1 MEKMLNPYHPVEP
14 VHPMVVKLYDDL
26 VAIYRVIKE
35 KHQKEIDAA
44 FDRASQQIGFVV
56 ATTVQVILS
65 VGERGAIK
73 GISMGSESLKGT
85 AFERE
90 LMKALEPIRGGDPI
104 PALKEGTYN
113 IAVFWYDAVKLR
125 LRTDWMEPAHPAY
138 QLKSELMGFDPGR
151 GAEGYMRCGPW
162 CEPAHTPWMEP
173 VHHGPWG
180 RPWMEPAH
188 PVYQRAIEKTE
199 AARTFEHQEPAH
211 WVDRANM
218 IFQEKAVLIS
228 AIDEVYPELKLG
240 ERLSKARV
248 MSPTLPLPP
257 PMAWSGVREPAHM
270 MAAKPEC
277 VMGPGPQPWMVAGPH
292 PEPWRQA
299 VDEIVQV
306 ISRYG
311 PVPDPWKDQL
321 ITEIADIVSRYINV
335 TLNPQPLPP
344 RVMAWS
350 GVKEPA
356 HMATVTARP
365 PWWEGD
371 PAQRP
376 IVPQEMQPQML
387 SEIASVLRRY
397 GYQI

>member
-26 VAIYRVIKE
+26 VAIYKVIRE
-35 KHQKEIDAA
+35 RYQKEIDAA

-56 ATTVQVILS
+56 ATTVPVILNA
-65 VGERGAIK
+65 GERGTIK
-73 GISMGSESLKGT
+73 SISMGSESLKGT

-90 LMKALEPIRGGDPI
+90 MMKALEPIRGGDPI

-138 QLKSELMGFDPGR
+138 QLKSELMGFEPLR
-151 GAEGYMRCGPW
+151 GAEGYVRC
-162 CEPAHTPWMEP
+162 
-173 VHHGPWG
+173 

-188 PVYQRAIEKTE
+188 PVYQRATEKTE
-199 AARTFEHQEPAH
+199 ATRMFEHQEPAH

-257 PMAWSGVREPAHM
+257 PMEMAWSGVREPAHM
-270 MAAKPEC
+270 MAAKPEW
-277 VMGPGPQPWMVAGPH
+277 VFGPSPQPWRAMGPL
-292 PEPWRQA
+292 PDPWRQA
-299 VDEIVQV
+299 MTEIVQV
-306 ISRYG
+306 VSRYG
-311 PVPDPWKDQL
+311 PVPDPWRDQL
-321 ITEIADIVSRYINV
+321 ISEIADVLGRYSYGM
-335 TLNPQPLPP
+335 LNPQPLPP
-344 RVMAWS
+344 RAMAWS

-356 HMATVTARP
+356 HMATVRP
-365 PWWEGD
+365 PWWGGD

-376 IVPQEMQPQML
+376 IVSQEMQPQML

-397 GYQI
+397 GYQV